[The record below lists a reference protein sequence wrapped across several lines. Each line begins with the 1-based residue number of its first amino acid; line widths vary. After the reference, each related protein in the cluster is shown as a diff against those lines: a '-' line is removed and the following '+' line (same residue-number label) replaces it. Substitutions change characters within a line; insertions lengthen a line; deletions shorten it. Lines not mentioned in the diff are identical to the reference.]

1 MNTLSNSVCSEKFQK
16 QLFSLAFK
24 FKVLASATHMVDN
37 GNSSTSVEFK
47 MHTFDIKHKRN

>member
-1 MNTLSNSVCSEKFQK
+1 MNTISNSVCSEKFQK

-47 MHTFDIKHKRN
+47 MHTFGIKHKRN